1 MSDITL
7 ELYLTNSTE
16 NMHRYDED
24 PQKDNPVSLYLR
36 KTDFNQD
43 PPPDMLF
50 VRASQAI
57 AELSAYDMAEWISTH
72 INTSLFVD
80 TEVRGT
86 VTAGEPVFSDD
97 EGGRGFV
104 VLFHP
109 RDGRTQQKY
118 FVTVYKEE
126 E

>member
-1 MSDITL
+1 VTDI
-7 ELYLTNSTE
+7 
-16 NMHRYDED
+16 
-24 PQKDNPVSLYLR
+24 
-36 KTDFNQD
+36 
-43 PPPDMLF
+43 
-50 VRASQAI
+50 
-57 AELSAYDMAEWISTH
+57 SAHDMAEWISTH

-80 TEVRGT
+80 TEFRGT

-97 EGGRGFV
+97 QDGRGFV

-109 RDGRTQQKY
+109 RGGRPPQKY

>member
-1 MSDITL
+1 M
-7 ELYLTNSTE
+7 
-16 NMHRYDED
+16 
-24 PQKDNPVSLYLR
+24 P
-36 KTDFNQD
+36 
-43 PPPDMLF
+43 
-50 VRASQAI
+50 
-57 AELSAYDMAEWISTH
+57 ELSAHDMAEWISTR

-97 EGGRGFV
+97 QGGRGFV
-104 VLFHP
+104 ALFHP
-109 RDGRTQQKY
+109 HGGRTQQKY